1 MGVSVTKVR
10 QGCARKC
17 LQEWRV
23 FRSFVSK
30 VGQPLIQ
37 ALRTMLRSPS
47 VLQILLW
54 ILLAVVP
61 APAFTQGS
69 DTIRVMAYNLLAYPD
84 PTSNPS
90 DTALRNPF
98 YRTVIQAAMPDIV
111 VVCEMNSLSGY
122 NGFLQHVMNAN
133 GSQYS
138 AANYVISNDT
148 ERGLYFKSSSFQF
161 ISNIAIKT
169 ALRDINQFVLRHIES
184 GDTLRIFAVHLKASS
199 GSTNEQTRLAEVDS
213 LRKVTNQLH
222 AGSNFIV
229 CGDFNLYGSFEP
241 AYQRLLQVQAGNSGH
256 VHDAL
261 SLSGTWNNPSYAI
274 HHTQSPRVRSFGG
287 GATGGMDDRFDLIL
301 YSTAL
306 QQAGGMKAI
315 PSSLKAFGNDGLHYN
330 DSINRLPNN
339 AVSAA
344 VANAIHNASD
354 HLPVIM
360 DFEVQ
365 LPFVAQV
372 DVSPQSVVPPANLC
386 VQQAASFQLRV
397 RNSGTATLD
406 FSSAALHATLR
417 VTSPAGS
424 VSLLSRIVSSGTLA
438 PGSDT
443 LINLLGTVNLTQAG
457 TYSLKAWTSLT
468 SGPDANPGNDTLNS
482 APLVIAAPPLASI
495 SPSGTITAC
504 QGGTITLTASGG
516 GAYLWNTGATS
527 STLTSSVSEIYTVTV
542 TDANGC
548 TAVSAPVTL
557 NFVQLPTADTL
568 YFENMGLVGSTTSIS
583 THQSG
588 DGFAND
594 QLFFSGTADVRSTS
608 ASAGYVGASA
618 GANIFLTNI
627 AGRQFQI
634 DSIDTYQYTK
644 LELTFSAFKNTT
656 GTTGSDLL
664 VQYSTDGNNWVGMT
678 FPALGTA
685 ATWYQ
690 RTSLTELPAA
700 PRLLLRFTNTGSV
713 SQYRIDDLILKGV
726 KRPRVRPMTGT
737 TLCNGNAV
745 TLESSQGDN
754 YLWNTGAST
763 SSVEVTTAGT
773 YTVTVGCISSQPLT
787 LQPCAGTALQL
798 SVMVEG
804 MYAGNQSLVPRLFYA
819 GKTLRTDLCDSVSV
833 DLIQPNAPYQTLC
846 TVQGIL
852 KTNGTL
858 IAEVPAAYTGQ
869 TCFIRIRG
877 LGWVQTWSKQ
887 PVLIQST
894 GNFFG
899 FSAP

>member
-1 MGVSVTKVR
+1 
-10 QGCARKC
+10 
-17 LQEWRV
+17 
-23 FRSFVSK
+23 
-30 VGQPLIQ
+30 
-37 ALRTMLRSPS
+37 MLRSPL

-54 ILLAVVP
+54 ILLAV
-61 APAFTQGS
+61 APSSAFAQGS

-84 PTSNPS
+84 PSSSPS
-90 DTALRNPF
+90 AAADTALRNPF
-98 YRTVIQAAMPDIV
+98 YRTVIHAALPDIV
-111 VVCEMNSLSGY
+111 VVCEMNSQTGY

-133 GSQYS
+133 GAQYS
-138 AANYVISNDT
+138 AATYVNSNDT
-148 ERGLYFKSSSFQF
+148 ERGLYYRSSSFQF
-161 ISNIAIKT
+161 ISNTAIKT
-169 ALRDINQFVLRHIES
+169 ALRDINQFVLRHIDS

-229 CGDFNLYGSFEP
+229 CGDFNLYGAFEP

-261 SLSGTWNNPSYAI
+261 SLSGTWNNSTYAV

-306 QQAGGMKAI
+306 QQSGGMKAI
-315 PSSLKAFGNDGLHYN
+315 PSSLRAFGNDGLHYN

-365 LPFVAQV
+365 LPFVATA
-372 DVSPQSVVPPANLC
+372 DVSPQSVVPPANQC
-386 VQQAASFQLRV
+386 AQQAAAFRLLV
-397 RNSGTATLD
+397 RNTGTASLN
-406 FSSAALHATLR
+406 FSAVALNANLR
-417 VTSPAGS
+417 VTSPGGS
-424 VSLLSRIVSSGTLA
+424 VSLLSRAITSGTLA
-438 PGSDT
+438 AGSDT
-443 LINLLGTVNLTQAG
+443 LINLLGTANLTQVG
-457 TYSLKAWTSLT
+457 SYLLKAWTSLG
-468 SGPDANPGNDTLNS
+468 SGPDANPGNDTLNA

-495 SPSGTITAC
+495 SPSGTISAC
-504 QGGTITLTASGG
+504 QGDVITLTASGG
-516 GAYLWNTGATS
+516 VSFLWSTGSTT
-527 STLTSSVSEIYTVTV
+527 STLTSSLTGNYTVTV

-548 TAVSAPVTL
+548 SGVSAPVTL
-557 NFVQLPTADTL
+557 NFVQLPNTDTL

-583 THQSG
+583 THQNG
-588 DGFAND
+588 DGFSND
-594 QLFFSGTADVRSTS
+594 QLFFSGTGDVRSTS

-634 DSIDTYQYTK
+634 DSIDTYHYTR

-656 GTTGSDLL
+656 GTTGSDLS
-664 VQYSTDGNNWVGMT
+664 VQYSTDGVTWVSMS
-678 FPALGTA
+678 FPALGTG

-690 RTSLTELPAA
+690 RTSPTELPAA
-700 PRLLLRFTNTGSV
+700 SRLLLRFTNTGSA
-713 SQYRIDDLILKGV
+713 SQYRIDDVILKGV

-745 TLESSQGDN
+745 TLESSTGEN
-754 YLWNTGAST
+754 YTWNTGAST
-763 SSVEVTTAGT
+763 SSVEVTSSGT
-773 YTVTVGCISSQPLT
+773 YTVTIGCISSQPLV

-798 SVMVEG
+798 SVLVEG
-804 MYAGNQSLVPRLFYA
+804 MYAGNQSLVPRLLYA

-833 DLIQPNAPYQTLC
+833 DLIQPAAPYQTLC
-846 TVQGIL
+846 TVLGIL

-869 TCFIRIRG
+869 TCFLRLRG

-894 GNFFG
+894 GNSVG
-899 FSAP
+899 FSTP

>member
-1 MGVSVTKVR
+1 
-10 QGCARKC
+10 
-17 LQEWRV
+17 
-23 FRSFVSK
+23 
-30 VGQPLIQ
+30 
-37 ALRTMLRSPS
+37 MLRSPS
-47 VLQILLW
+47 VLRILLW

-61 APAFTQGS
+61 SSVFAQGS
-69 DTIRVMAYNLLAYPD
+69 DTIRVIAYNLLAYPD
-84 PTSNPS
+84 PSSSPS
-90 DTALRNPF
+90 AAADTALRNPF
-98 YRTVIQAAMPDIV
+98 YRTVIHAAMPDILV
-111 VVCEMNSLSGY
+111 VSELNSQTGY

-133 GSQYS
+133 GAQYS
-138 AANYVISNDT
+138 AATYVNSNDT
-148 ERGLYFKSSSFQF
+148 ERGLYYKTASFQF

-169 ALRDINQFVLRHIES
+169 ALRDINQFVLRHIGS

-229 CGDFNLYGSFEP
+229 CGDFNLYGAFEP

-261 SLSGTWNNPSYAI
+261 SLSGTWNNSSYAI
-274 HHTQSPRVRSFGG
+274 HHTQSPRVRSFAG

-339 AVSAA
+339 AVGAA

-354 HLPVIM
+354 HLPVQM

-365 LPFVAQV
+365 LPFVALA
-372 DVSPQSVVPPANLC
+372 DVSPQAVVPPASLC
-386 VQQAASFQLRV
+386 TQQAATFQLLV
-397 RNSGTATLD
+397 RNSGTALLD
-406 FSSAALHATLR
+406 FSSAALNATLR
-417 VTSPAGS
+417 VTSPGGTI
-424 VSLLSRIVSSGTLA
+424 SLLSRTISSGTLS

-443 LINLLGTVNLTQAG
+443 LINLLGSANLSQIG

-468 SGPDANPGNDTLNS
+468 SGPDVNPGNDTLNS
-482 APLVIAAPPLASI
+482 APLVIAAPPLATI

-504 QGGTITLTASGG
+504 QGGTVTLTASGG
-516 GAYLWNTGATS
+516 NSYLWNTGSTS
-527 STLTSSVSEIYTVTV
+527 NTLTSSLSETYTVTV

-548 TAVSAPVTL
+548 TAVSTPVTL
-557 NFVQLPTADTL
+557 NFVQLPMADTL
-568 YFENMGLVGSTTSIS
+568 YFENMGLVGSTTNIS
-583 THQSG
+583 THQNG
-588 DGFAND
+588 DGFEND
-594 QLFFSGTADVRSTS
+594 QLFFSGTGDIRSTS

-618 GANIFLTNI
+618 GANIFLTNS
-627 AGRQFQI
+627 AGRQFQV
-634 DSIDTYQYTK
+634 DSIDTYHYTN

-656 GTTGSDLL
+656 GTTGSDLS
-664 VQYSTDGNNWVGMT
+664 VQYSTDGNTWVTMA
-678 FPALGTA
+678 FPALGTG

-690 RTSLTELPAA
+690 RTSPTELPAV

-713 SQYRIDDLILKGV
+713 SQYRIDDLIIKGV

-745 TLESSQGDN
+745 TLECSQGDN
-754 YLWNTGAST
+754 YLWNTGASS
-763 SSVEVTTAGT
+763 SSVDVTTAGT

-798 SVMVEG
+798 SVLVEG
-804 MYAGNQSLVPRLFYA
+804 MYAGNQNLVPRLLYA

-833 DLIQPNAPYQTLC
+833 DLIQPNAPYLTLC

-852 KTNGTL
+852 KTNGLL
-858 IAEVPAAYTGQ
+858 IAEIPAAYTGQ
-869 TCFIRIRG
+869 VCYIRMRG

-887 PVLIQST
+887 PVLIQSA
-894 GNFFG
+894 GNIFSL
-899 FSAP
+899 SAP